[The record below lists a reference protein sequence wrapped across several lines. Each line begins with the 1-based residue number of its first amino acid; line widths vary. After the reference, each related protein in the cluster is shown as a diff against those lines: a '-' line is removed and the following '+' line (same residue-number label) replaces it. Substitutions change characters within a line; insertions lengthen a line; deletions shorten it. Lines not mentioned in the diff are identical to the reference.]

1 MNKEDRFMSV
11 KEIAYSIIDDMT
23 EEQLETF
30 FALFGRHQKQENIK
44 KVKSVR
50 GIFAKAANPD
60 LIPLEKNAWEQA
72 AAENEKTFWESYS
85 DENT

>member
-1 MNKEDRFMSV
+1 MSV
-11 KEIAYSIIDDMT
+11 KELAHSIIDDMT

-30 FALFGRHQKQENIK
+30 FALFGRHQEQENTK

-50 GIFAKAANPD
+50 GIFSKAANPD
-60 LIPLEKNAWEQA
+60 LIPLEKTAWEQA
-72 AAENEKTFWESYS
+72 AAENEKAFWENYS